1 MELNIDR
8 GLKSYDV
15 KDADGTL
22 IGTIRFNPSDIGLAG
37 RMEEARAR
45 IAEITAA
52 PVTGPED
59 LVEWDRQVRHWFD
72 YIFGTPVS
80 DVFFAG
86 VSSLAFCEDGS
97 LVAEAVLDAISALRD
112 PELSPQEQT
121 LACLEILYPDW
132 KRLPDLSA
140 ATQAAMVFINC
151 GKPVEAAV
159 PKPALVDWDTD
170 AAIMAPA
177 VDKVLGYSCRRCA
190 YLHWWE
196 FIGAFGCIGDGQFAQ
211 VVSIRNK
218 RLHGK
223 KLDKAEQEFVRN
235 NPDLVTLPKHKLT
248 SAEEE
253 FFKSLGV

>member
-80 DVFFAG
+80 DVFLPG
-86 VSSLAFCEDGS
+86 
-97 LVAEAVLDAISALRD
+97 
-112 PELSPQEQT
+112 
-121 LACLEILYPDW
+121 YPAW
-132 KRLPDLSA
+132 LSA
-140 ATQAAMVFINC
+140 RTAAWW
-151 GKPVEAAV
+151 
-159 PKPALVDWDTD
+159 PKPCW
-170 AAIMAPA
+170 MP
-177 VDKVLGYSCRRCA
+177 SPRC
-190 YLHWWE
+190 
-196 FIGAFGCIGDGQFAQ
+196 
-211 VVSIRNK
+211 
-218 RLHGK
+218 
-223 KLDKAEQEFVRN
+223 
-235 NPDLVTLPKHKLT
+235 
-248 SAEEE
+248 
-253 FFKSLGV
+253 

>member
-37 RMEEARAR
+37 RMEEARAK

-97 LVAEAVLDAISALRD
+97 LVA
-112 PELSPQEQT
+112 T
-121 LACLEILYPDW
+121 
-132 KRLPDLSA
+132 
-140 ATQAAMVFINC
+140 
-151 GKPVEAAV
+151 
-159 PKPALVDWDTD
+159 
-170 AAIMAPA
+170 
-177 VDKVLGYSCRRCA
+177 
-190 YLHWWE
+190 
-196 FIGAFGCIGDGQFAQ
+196 IGAVNGLTLLAGGERVFPADYLDGDRQ
-211 VVSIRNK
+211 VHLPLSECCPKQNTAHALLPMN
-218 RLHGK
+218 RL
-223 KLDKAEQEFVRN
+223 L
-235 NPDLVTLPKHKLT
+235 
-248 SAEEE
+248 
-253 FFKSLGV
+253 

>member
-37 RMEEARAR
+37 RMEEARTK

-97 LVAEAVLDAISALRD
+97 LVAEAVLTQVANESKDATVVAFS
-112 PELSPQEQT
+112 S
-121 LACLEILYPDW
+121 
-132 KRLPDLSA
+132 
-140 ATQAAMVFINC
+140 
-151 GKPVEAAV
+151 G
-159 PKPALVDWDTD
+159 DTD
-170 AAIMAPA
+170 
-177 VDKVLGYSCRRCA
+177 KWTEL
-190 YLHWWE
+190 LE
-196 FIGAFGCIGDGQFAQ
+196 KF
-211 VVSIRNK
+211 
-218 RLHGK
+218 
-223 KLDKAEQEFVRN
+223 
-235 NPDLVTLPKHKLT
+235 DLTDTKYKM
-248 SAEEE
+248 
-253 FFKSLGV
+253 

>member
-37 RMEEARAR
+37 RMEEARAK

-52 PVTGPED
+52 PMTGPED

-97 LVAEAVLDAISALRD
+97 LVAEAVLDAVTPML
-112 PELSPQEQT
+112 
-121 LACLEILYPDW
+121 
-132 KRLPDLSA
+132 
-140 ATQAAMVFINC
+140 TQA
-151 GKPVEAAV
+151 VEAAA
-159 PKPALVDWDTD
+159 KASAARIARHAD
-170 AAIMAPA
+170 AYQGSTAGLAP
-177 VDKVLGYSCRRCA
+177 
-190 YLHWWE
+190 
-196 FIGAFGCIGDGQFAQ
+196 
-211 VVSIRNK
+211 
-218 RLHGK
+218 
-223 KLDKAEQEFVRN
+223 EQQ
-235 NPDLVTLPKHKLT
+235 
-248 SAEEE
+248 
-253 FFKSLGV
+253 

>member
-37 RMEEARAR
+37 RMEEARAK

-97 LVAEAVLDAISALRD
+97 LVAEAVLDAVTPML
-112 PELSPQEQT
+112 
-121 LACLEILYPDW
+121 
-132 KRLPDLSA
+132 
-140 ATQAAMVFINC
+140 TQA
-151 GKPVEAAV
+151 VEAAAKASAARIARHADAYQGSTAGLPLSSSERLEV
-159 PKPALVDWDTD
+159 AHQRDGMRAGVCHPQRLPRRAGCHLRPA
-170 AAIMAPA
+170 
-177 VDKVLGYSCRRCA
+177 
-190 YLHWWE
+190 
-196 FIGAFGCIGDGQFAQ
+196 
-211 VVSIRNK
+211 
-218 RLHGK
+218 
-223 KLDKAEQEFVRN
+223 
-235 NPDLVTLPKHKLT
+235 
-248 SAEEE
+248 
-253 FFKSLGV
+253 

>member
-37 RMEEARAR
+37 RMEEARAK

-97 LVAEAVLDAISALRD
+97 LVAEAVLDAVTPI
-112 PELSPQEQT
+112 
-121 LACLEILYPDW
+121 
-132 KRLPDLSA
+132 
-140 ATQAAMVFINC
+140 
-151 GKPVEAAV
+151 
-159 PKPALVDWDTD
+159 
-170 AAIMAPA
+170 
-177 VDKVLGYSCRRCA
+177 RRTPS
-190 YLHWWE
+190 
-196 FIGAFGCIGDGQFAQ
+196 FM
-211 VVSIRNK
+211 
-218 RLHGK
+218 
-223 KLDKAEQEFVRN
+223 
-235 NPDLVTLPKHKLT
+235 
-248 SAEEE
+248 
-253 FFKSLGV
+253 

>member
-37 RMEEARAR
+37 RMEEARAK

-97 LVAEAVLDAISALRD
+97 LVAEAVLEAA
-112 PELSPQEQT
+112 
-121 LACLEILYPDW
+121 A
-132 KRLPDLSA
+132 KASA
-140 ATQAAMVFINC
+140 ARIARHA
-151 GKPVEAAV
+151 
-159 PKPALVDWDTD
+159 D
-170 AAIMAPA
+170 AYQGSTAGLAP
-177 VDKVLGYSCRRCA
+177 
-190 YLHWWE
+190 
-196 FIGAFGCIGDGQFAQ
+196 
-211 VVSIRNK
+211 
-218 RLHGK
+218 
-223 KLDKAEQEFVRN
+223 EQQ
-235 NPDLVTLPKHKLT
+235 
-248 SAEEE
+248 
-253 FFKSLGV
+253 

>member
-37 RMEEARAR
+37 RMEEARAK

-97 LVAEAVLDAISALRD
+97 LVAEAVLDAVTPML
-112 PELSPQEQT
+112 
-121 LACLEILYPDW
+121 
-132 KRLPDLSA
+132 
-140 ATQAAMVFINC
+140 TQA
-151 GKPVEAAV
+151 VEAALPGTRTPTRAAPPGWPRSSSERLEAAHQRDGMRAGV
-159 PKPALVDWDTD
+159 CHPQRLPRRAGCHLRPA
-170 AAIMAPA
+170 
-177 VDKVLGYSCRRCA
+177 
-190 YLHWWE
+190 
-196 FIGAFGCIGDGQFAQ
+196 
-211 VVSIRNK
+211 
-218 RLHGK
+218 
-223 KLDKAEQEFVRN
+223 
-235 NPDLVTLPKHKLT
+235 
-248 SAEEE
+248 
-253 FFKSLGV
+253 